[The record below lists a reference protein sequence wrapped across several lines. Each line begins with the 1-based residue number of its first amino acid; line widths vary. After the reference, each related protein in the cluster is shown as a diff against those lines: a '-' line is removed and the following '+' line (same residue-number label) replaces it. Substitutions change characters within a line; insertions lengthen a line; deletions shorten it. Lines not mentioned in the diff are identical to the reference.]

1 MHGIAH
7 NSQQLI
13 SYIPTKPSRTMKT
26 KLPLS
31 RTFNP
36 RGYYTAMLAAFV
48 FLASSNL
55 FAQVK
60 IGTNPT
66 TIDPNSN
73 LEVEASTAGRKTSVH
88 KVTGQVTIQDGTQ
101 GVGKVF
107 TSDANGGG
115 SWQSATQFIFYGV
128 TTNTSASPYTVVSG
142 LGGSSLGQRIP
153 FTPSFGASYDAVNKQ
168 YLIPADGYYRLT
180 AGVRCVGTTAGQEA
194 AQFVLRDGQFTPSDF
209 VTTLTTGSSSL
220 RSFTTVGFYAA
231 NTSVYYYVNNQ
242 SGTDVGCY
250 GGFLAVEKIT
260 PP

>member
-1 MHGIAH
+1 
-7 NSQQLI
+7 
-13 SYIPTKPSRTMKT
+13 MKT
-26 KLPLS
+26 KLPPLK
-31 RTFNP
+31 TLAPTAFN
-36 RGYYTAMLAAFV
+36 AALLLVMLM
-48 FLASSNL
+48 LTNSDL
-55 FAQVK
+55 LAQVK

-66 TIDPNSN
+66 TIDPNNN
-73 LEVEASTAGRKTSVH
+73 LEVEASTPGRKTSVH

-101 GVGKVF
+101 AQGKVF
-107 TSDANGGG
+107 TSDASGGG

-128 TTNTSASPYTVVSG
+128 TTNTSASPYVVTSG

-153 FTPSFGASYDAVNKQ
+153 FTPSFGSNYDAANKL
-168 YLIPADGYYRLT
+168 YAIPADGYYRLT
-180 AGVRCVGTTAGQEA
+180 AGVRCVGTTASQES

-220 RSFTTVGFYAA
+220 RSFTTVGFYNA
-231 NTSVYYYVNNQ
+231 NTSIYYYINNQ